1 MRHIWSRLSPGQ
13 KAWAVAALAGAV
25 LIVAVGMLCEP
36 DQGPLADG
44 RFGLEMSIKQI
55 APKLGVTGRALAREL
70 SLRLDVSKKKPLA
83 NLGVS
88 QGQLDHATSH
98 LLSHRP
104 AMLKYYVFAALVLFG
119 LVFLTRLGRPAGADV
134 SQRRMWYPRT
144 PYLLVL
150 VIAVAICGFALG
162 KSPNPMEGCVKFFK
176 AFVGLYPSV
185 TEKVIA
191 FAFFL
196 GLAIVGNKLICG
208 WACPFG
214 AMQELVYSLPIL
226 RKLKRWKLPFWLSNT
241 IRGALFVV
249 MLLFLFGIVGGRKGF
264 VLYHALNPFNLFNF
278 DFDEWLIPATIVAS
292 LVLSLFVYRPFC
304 FLICPFGFLSWLV
317 ERLSLARV
325 RIDLSGCTNCGACIK
340 ACPSDA
346 AKGMVAGRL
355 FAADCTSCARC
366 LNVCPHDL
374 IRYGF
379 VFASASDGGD
389 LGPRNSLSSR
399 SDQLTERADHGPAS
413 LQSDHGDLQG
423 AGGDTRSPPLGC

>member
-1 MRHIWSRLSPGQ
+1 MFCETGQQRLSD
-13 KAWAVAALAGAV
+13 
-25 LIVAVGMLCEP
+25 
-36 DQGPLADG
+36 DQFTP
-44 RFGLEMSIKQI
+44 EMSIKQI

-70 SLRLDVSKKKPLA
+70 SLPLDVSKKKPLA
-83 NLGVS
+83 NFGVS
-88 QGQLDHATSH
+88 QGQLTHATSH

-104 AMLKYYVFAALVLFG
+104 AMLKYYIFAGLVLFG
-119 LVFLTRLGRPAGADV
+119 LVFLTRLGRPDGADV

-144 PYLLVL
+144 QYLLVL
-150 VIAVAICGFALG
+150 VITVAVCGFALG
-162 KSPNPMEGCVKFFK
+162 KSPNPMEGCVKIFK

-185 TEKVIA
+185 TEKAIA
-191 FAFFL
+191 LAFFF

-241 IRGALFVV
+241 IRGGLLIA
-249 MLLFLFGIVGGRKGF
+249 MLLLLFGIVGGRKGF
-264 VLYHALNPFNLFNF
+264 VLYHALNPFNLFDF
-278 DFDEWLIPATIVAS
+278 DFDEWLVPVTIIMS
-292 LVLSLFVYRPFC
+292 LALSLFLYRPFC
-304 FLICPFGFLSWLV
+304 YLICPFGFLSWLA

-325 RIDLSGCTNCGACIK
+325 RIALAECTKCGTCIE

-379 VFASASDGGD
+379 AS
-389 LGPRNSLSSR
+389 P
-399 SDQLTERADHGPAS
+399 P
-413 LQSDHGDLQG
+413 
-423 AGGDTRSPPLGC
+423 AGGVHENQWRTRKATQSGRHRSTGEATGDGVGDVTR